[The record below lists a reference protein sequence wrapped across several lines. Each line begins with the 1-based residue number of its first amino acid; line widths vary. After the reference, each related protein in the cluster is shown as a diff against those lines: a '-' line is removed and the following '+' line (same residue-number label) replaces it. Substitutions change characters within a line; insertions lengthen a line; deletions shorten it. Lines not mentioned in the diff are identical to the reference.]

1 MTGQSNN
8 IVMALDQK
16 YNTDKANELLRLI
29 SIVTSISEADI
40 LSRERKASFVLSRQ
54 ILAYYLRY
62 RYNYKLQQIGR
73 FFKTHHTTILNSLY
87 KISNMIDINDSLTV
101 SIMTELDTLISIN
114 DILTVPHTLTIHL
127 NASYDSVMIAKSIE
141 QQYNCT
147 VLIN

>member
-8 IVMALDQK
+8 ISKAMDKQD
-16 YNTDKANELLRLI
+16 NTDKAMELLRLVS
-29 SIVTSISEADI
+29 SITGINTADI
-40 LSRERKASFVLSRQ
+40 LSRERKQSFVLSRQ
-54 ILAYYLRY
+54 LIAYYLRY

-73 FFKTHHTTILNSLY
+73 FFNIHHTTILNSLS

-101 SIMTELDTLISIN
+101 SIMVELDQLISIN

-127 NASYDSVMIAKSIE
+127 NASFDSVMIAKSIE
-141 QQYNCT
+141 QQYNCI

>member
-1 MTGQSNN
+1 MIGQSNN
-8 IVMALDQK
+8 IGKAMDRQD
-16 YNTDKANELLRLI
+16 NTGKATELLRLI

-73 FFKTHHTTILNSLY
+73 FFNTHHTTILNSLS

-101 SIMTELDTLISIN
+101 SIMAELDTLISSN
-114 DILTVPHTLTIHL
+114 DILTVPHTLTIQLTAAH
-127 NASYDSVMIAKSIE
+127 DSVMIAKSIE